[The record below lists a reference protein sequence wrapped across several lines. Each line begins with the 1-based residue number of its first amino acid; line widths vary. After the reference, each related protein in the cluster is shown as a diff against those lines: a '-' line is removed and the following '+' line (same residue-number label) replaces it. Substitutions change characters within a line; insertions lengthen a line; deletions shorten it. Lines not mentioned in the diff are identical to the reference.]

1 MSFFKKLFGASEE
14 PTEEKAAK
22 DAERRFNI
30 LCDDGLRAKQMGMA
44 DFAEK
49 CFTEALEIKRELR
62 VVGFLAEVQLMQ
74 QNYAAALPLLQELHA
89 EEAGNL
95 EIGLLLANTYGET
108 EDYESMQ
115 QICTA
120 LAESEA
126 KEPRLL
132 YLSAKAAYALDKHE
146 EALNFLDDAISERAD
161 YAQAIQLRVKVLSA
175 LGRHDEALA
184 DAERLLK
191 ETPDHED
198 YALLQAETLAAAGRC
213 AEAESAC
220 QKVSE
225 LNPFNIEAHALLSR
239 LAEQREDLA
248 KAITHCDDAIALQP
262 ANPNL
267 YDRRAALFRKNNA
280 PEAAE
285 KDEKKAADLRAG
297 EHDEQ

>member
-14 PTEEKAAK
+14 PTEEKAVKAA
-22 DAERRFNI
+22 DRRFNI

-108 EDYESMQ
+108 EDYASMQ
-115 QICTA
+115 QVCSA
-120 LAESEA
+120 LADIEA

-132 YLSAKAAYALDKHE
+132 YLSAKAAHALDQHE
-146 EALNFLDDAISERAD
+146 EALNFLDEAISERAD
-161 YAQAIQLRVKVLSA
+161 YAQAIQLRVQVLSTLA
-175 LGRHDEALA
+175 RYDEALV
-184 DAERLLK
+184 DAERLIK
-191 ETPDHED
+191 ESPDHED

-213 AEAESAC
+213 AEAEAAC
-220 QKVSE
+220 EKVSE

-239 LAEQREDLA
+239 LAEQSGDLA

-267 YDRRAALFRKNNA
+267 YDRRAALLRKNNA

-285 KDEKKAADLRAG
+285 EDVKKAADLRAG
-297 EHDEQ
+297 EHDE

>member
-1 MSFFKKLFGASEE
+1 M
-14 PTEEKAAK
+14 
-22 DAERRFNI
+22 RRKSP
-30 LCDDGLRAKQMGMA
+30 D
-44 DFAEK
+44 
-49 CFTEALEIKRELR
+49 
-62 VVGFLAEVQLMQ
+62 
-74 QNYAAALPLLQELHA
+74 
-89 EEAGNL
+89 
-95 EIGLLLANTYGET
+95 
-108 EDYESMQ
+108 S
-115 QICTA
+115 
-120 LAESEA
+120 
-126 KEPRLL
+126 
-132 YLSAKAAYALDKHE
+132 YLSAKAAHALDKHE

-175 LGRHDEALA
+175 LGRYDEALA

-213 AEAESAC
+213 TEAESAC

-280 PEAAE
+280 LEAAE
-285 KDEKKAADLRAG
+285 KDEKRRLTCAQANTMSHKHLTSVMAMRRTDFQQQHIR
-297 EHDEQ
+297 H